1 LHIVPY
7 NQLKPGLNRP
17 EQLEFRL
24 PDAARPKDIGL
35 GDDSRKLALG
45 LVALTVR

>member
-1 LHIVPY
+1 MFEVKIPY
-7 NQLKPGLNRP
+7 AAMQGSGVLK
-17 EQLEFRL
+17 LEFRL